1 MFTHFINDIPLPSK
15 FLVKLFKAL
24 FASFSYLFYL
34 PITFLADFMAEKT
47 EDRLIF
53 FDFETTGL
61 NMFHDKIIEYCF
73 QDAYNPDLSIQSM
86 IDPERKFEFII
97 TKITGIYPDDLIGK
111 PKIHEKI
118 EEIVDFIDP
127 QTTRSTYL
135 VAHNV
140 DGFDA
145 HVLRNNLQRYGEEY
159 VASYYHTAA
168 WRDFK
173 YIDTIILAK
182 KLDCIPTK
190 KYSLKA
196 ICEYYDITPGNHRA
210 DGDTDSLMQVYR
222 QLLQELS
229 HELVLDADW
238 LYENPF
244 VVYEYIYG

>member
-1 MFTHFINDIPLPSK
+1 MFTSFIKDI
-15 FLVKLFKAL
+15 VKLLKGFL
-24 FASFSYLFYL
+24 YSFTYLFNL
-34 PITFLADFMAEKT
+34 GGVIISSVMSDTLDNS

-73 QDAYNPDLSIQSM
+73 QDAYDENKSIQSM

-135 VAHNV
+135 IAHNV
-140 DGFDA
+140 DGFDS
-145 HVLRNNLQRYGEEY
+145 HVLRNNLQRYAEEY
-159 VASYYHTAA
+159 VASHYHTAA

-196 ICEYYDITPGNHRA
+196 ICEYYNITPGNHRA

-229 HELVLDADW
+229 QELVLDADW

>member
-1 MFTHFINDIPLPSK
+1 MCTLEITEIPHPPKFI
-15 FLVKLFKAL
+15 VKVFKAL
-24 FASFSYLFYL
+24 FACLSYLIYL
-34 PITFLADFMAEKT
+34 PVTFLDDYMTEKNK
-47 EDRLIF
+47 DRLIF

-97 TKITGIYPDDLIGK
+97 TKITGIYPEDLVGK

-127 QTTRSTYL
+127 QTNRSTYL
-135 VAHNV
+135 IAHNV
-140 DGFDA
+140 DGFDS
-145 HVLRNNLQRYGEEY
+145 HVLRNNVQRYAEEY
-159 VASYYHTAA
+159 VSSYYYTAA

-196 ICEYYDITPGNHRA
+196 ICEHYNITPGNHRA

-229 HELVLDADW
+229 HELVLDAEW

>member
-1 MFTHFINDIPLPSK
+1 MT
-15 FLVKLFKAL
+15 
-24 FASFSYLFYL
+24 
-34 PITFLADFMAEKT
+34 EKNR
-47 EDRLIF
+47 DRLIF

-97 TKITGIYPDDLIGK
+97 TKITGIYPDDLVGK

-127 QTTRSTYL
+127 QTTHSTYL

-196 ICEYYDITPGNHRA
+196 ICEYYNITPGNHRA

-222 QLLQELS
+222 QLLHELS

>member
-1 MFTHFINDIPLPSK
+1 MFTSFIKDIIKLLK
-15 FLVKLFKAL
+15 GFLY
-24 FASFSYLFYL
+24 SFTYLL
-34 PITFLADFMAEKT
+34 NLGGVIISSVMSDTLDNS

-73 QDAYNPDLSIQSM
+73 QDAYDEDKSIQSM

-118 EEIVDFIDP
+118 EEIVDFINP
-127 QTTRSTYL
+127 QPEKDIYL

-145 HVLRNNLQRYGEEY
+145 HVLRSNIQRYAEDY
-159 VASYYHTAA
+159 VSACYETAA
-168 WRDFK
+168 WRNFK

-196 ICEYYDITPGNHRA
+196 ICEHYNITPGNHRA
-210 DGDTDSLMQVYR
+210 DGDTDALIQVYKL
-222 QLLQELS
+222 LLQELS
-229 HELVLDADW
+229 NELVLDANW

>member
-1 MFTHFINDIPLPSK
+1 MFTHFINDIPPPSK

-24 FASFSYLFYL
+24 CASFSYLINIPAYT
-34 PITFLADFMAEKT
+34 IEYFMAEKT
-47 EDRLIF
+47 QDRLIF

-73 QDAYNPDLSIQSM
+73 QDAYNQDLSIQSM

-127 QTTRSTYL
+127 NLNRSTYL

-145 HVLRNNLQRYGEEY
+145 HVLRNNIQRYGDEY

-196 ICEYYDITPGNHRA
+196 ICEYYNITPGNHRA

-229 HELVLDADW
+229 HELVLDAGW

-244 VVYEYIYG
+244 VVHEYIYG

>member
-1 MFTHFINDIPLPSK
+1 MCTLSFTEIPNPPKFI
-15 FLVKLFKAL
+15 VKVFKAF
-24 FASFSYLFYL
+24 FASLSYLIYL
-34 PITFLADFMAEKT
+34 PVTFLDDYMTDKT

-127 QTTRSTYL
+127 QTNRSTYL

-145 HVLRNNLQRYGEEY
+145 HVLRNNLQRYAEEY
-159 VASYYHTAA
+159 VSSYYYTAA

-196 ICEYYDITPGNHRA
+196 ICEHYNITPGNHRA

-229 HELVLDADW
+229 NELVLDADW

>member
-1 MFTHFINDIPLPSK
+1 MT
-15 FLVKLFKAL
+15 
-24 FASFSYLFYL
+24 
-34 PITFLADFMAEKT
+34 EKT
-47 EDRLIF
+47 DDRLIF

-135 VAHNV
+135 IAHNV
-140 DGFDA
+140 DGFDS
-145 HVLRNNLQRYGEEY
+145 HVLRNNLQRYAEEY
-159 VASYYHTAA
+159 VASHYHTAA

-196 ICEYYDITPGNHRA
+196 ICEYYNITPGNHRA

-229 HELVLDADW
+229 QELVLDADW

>member
-1 MFTHFINDIPLPSK
+1 M
-15 FLVKLFKAL
+15 
-24 FASFSYLFYL
+24 FASFSYLINL
-34 PITFLADFMAEKT
+34 PAYIIEDYMTDKSK
-47 EDRLIF
+47 DRLIF

-73 QDAYNPDLSIQSM
+73 QDAYDPNLSIQSM
-86 IDPERKFEFII
+86 IDPECKFEFII

-111 PKIHEKI
+111 PKIYEKI

-127 QTTRSTYL
+127 TPGRDAYL

-140 DGFDA
+140 DGFDS
-145 HVLRNNLQRYGEEY
+145 HVLRNNLQRYAEEY
-159 VASYYHTAA
+159 VSSYYHTAA

-196 ICEYYDITPGNHRA
+196 ICEYYNITPGNHRA

-222 QLLQELS
+222 QLLHELS
-229 HELVLDADW
+229 HELVLDAGW
-238 LYENPF
+238 LYDNPH